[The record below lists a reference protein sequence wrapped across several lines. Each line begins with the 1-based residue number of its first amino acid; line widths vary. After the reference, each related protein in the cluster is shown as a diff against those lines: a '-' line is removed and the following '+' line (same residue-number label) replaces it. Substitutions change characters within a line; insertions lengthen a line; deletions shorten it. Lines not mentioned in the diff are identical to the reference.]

1 MDPPQETPS
10 PECWDR
16 GLGSQ
21 NPTGYE
27 VGRERILSHKS
38 EFPATG
44 ICKLTSPPS
53 YEVFGCRPF
62 IDLCCPRRQ
71 GRRSKTSKE
80 GNRESEGRR
89 RRCDLWGFESRW
101 RLLSSGRNDYQRR
114 FRRIERSEGVFSGG
128 NGIIFFAA
136 AVFARGARS
145 IIGRAPSA
153 RRQKRAELR
162 RGG

>member
-62 IDLCCPRRQ
+62 IDLCCPPRQ
-71 GRRSKTSKE
+71 GRHPKTSRE
-80 GNRESEGRR
+80 GNA
-89 RRCDLWGFESRW
+89 SRK
-101 RLLSSGRNDYQRR
+101 
-114 FRRIERSEGVFSGG
+114 GV
-128 NGIIFFAA
+128 AA
-136 AVFARGARS
+136 AATYGDSRVAGVCC
-145 IIGRAPSA
+145 
-153 RRQKRAELR
+153 
-162 RGG
+162 

>member
-1 MDPPQETPS
+1 MRVPLEEGPAAETPS

-62 IDLCCPRRQ
+62 IDHCCPPRQ

-89 RRCDLWGFESRW
+89 RRATYGDLRVAGVCCRAVGMTIKDDFE
-101 RLLSSGRNDYQRR
+101 G
-114 FRRIERSEGVFSGG
+114 
-128 NGIIFFAA
+128 
-136 AVFARGARS
+136 
-145 IIGRAPSA
+145 
-153 RRQKRAELR
+153 
-162 RGG
+162 

>member
-53 YEVFGCRPF
+53 YEVF
-62 IDLCCPRRQ
+62 
-71 GRRSKTSKE
+71 
-80 GNRESEGRR
+80 
-89 RRCDLWGFESRW
+89 RRCAEAQSP
-101 RLLSSGRNDYQRR
+101 GRVCR
-114 FRRIERSEGVFSGG
+114 V
-128 NGIIFFAA
+128 
-136 AVFARGARS
+136 
-145 IIGRAPSA
+145 
-153 RRQKRAELR
+153 RQKGRPACDRTPYLNVDASYQPP
-162 RGG
+162 GSNFVGH

>member
-44 ICKLTSPPS
+44 ICKLTSRPHTRFSDAGPSLTIAVRGDRAGVRKPP
-53 YEVFGCRPF
+53 R
-62 IDLCCPRRQ
+62 
-71 GRRSKTSKE
+71 KE
-80 GNRESEGRR
+80 TA
-89 RRCDLWGFESRW
+89 SRK
-101 RLLSSGRNDYQRR
+101 
-114 FRRIERSEGVFSGG
+114 GV
-128 NGIIFFAA
+128 AA
-136 AVFARGARS
+136 AATYGDLRVAGVCC
-145 IIGRAPSA
+145 RAA
-153 RRQKRAELR
+153 GMTIKDDFE
-162 RGG
+162 G

>member
-62 IDLCCPRRQ
+62 IDHCCPPRQ

-128 NGIIFFAA
+128 NGIIFSRRPCSREAP
-136 AVFARGARS
+136 GAS
-145 IIGRAPSA
+145 LGE
-153 RRQKRAELR
+153 RRRLQSLR
-162 RGG
+162 FV

>member
-62 IDLCCPRRQ
+62 IDHCCPPRQ

-89 RRCDLWGFESRW
+89 RRCNLWGFESRW
-101 RLLSSGRNDYQRR
+101 RLFSSGRIIKDDFVEELGECCPRCPAR
-114 FRRIERSEGVFSGG
+114 AGRAEDVGR
-128 NGIIFFAA
+128 GIIWGMPDNVPF
-136 AVFARGARS
+136 VS
-145 IIGRAPSA
+145 LILVC
-153 RRQKRAELR
+153 QC
-162 RGG
+162 

>member
-53 YEVFGCRPF
+53 YEVFERRPF
-62 IDLCCPRRQ
+62 IDLFCPPRQ

-80 GNRESEGRR
+80 GNRESEGRGR
-89 RRCDLWGFESRW
+89 RATYGDLRVAGVCCRAVGMTIKDDFE
-101 RLLSSGRNDYQRR
+101 G
-114 FRRIERSEGVFSGG
+114 
-128 NGIIFFAA
+128 
-136 AVFARGARS
+136 
-145 IIGRAPSA
+145 
-153 RRQKRAELR
+153 
-162 RGG
+162 